1 MIFLTAADMKTEFL
15 IGYDRVSNSAAP
27 GYDNSEISLFL
38 NKAQERIIKT
48 RYRQL
53 NKYREAFEQTEKR
66 RKDFSELIRDAVD
79 GTGTLNTSI
88 SSNQNGT
95 LPNGTFFDLPA
106 DFMYSITERIESDIV
121 CNNVNKII
129 DVSPITH
136 DEYNANKDNPFKK
149 PYSEAAWRI
158 DYSQEVVGA
167 GQRKRHEIVTDGTYS
182 PLKYFLRYLKRP
194 VEIDIDTAVNCELDE
209 TVHREI
215 VDVAVEIALETIMD
229 PRFQSKKIDNVEI
242 E

>member
-15 IGYDRVSNSAAP
+15 IGYDRVSSSAAP
-27 GYDNSEISLFL
+27 GYDNDEISLFL

-79 GTGTLNTSI
+79 GAGTLNTSI
-88 SSNQNGT
+88 SVNQNGI
-95 LPNGTFFDLPA
+95 LPNGKFFDLPA
-106 DFMYSITERIESDIV
+106 DFMYSISERIESDIV
-121 CNNVNKII
+121 CDAVNKVI

-149 PYSEAAWRI
+149 PYNGAAWRI
-158 DYSQEVVGA
+158 DYSQEVVGS
-167 GQRKRHEIVTDGTYS
+167 GQRKRHEIITDGTYA

-194 VEIDIDTAVNCELDE
+194 VEIDIDNAVNCELDE

>member
-15 IGYDRVSNSAAP
+15 IGYDRISNSAAP
-27 GYDNSEISLFL
+27 GYDNTEISLFL

-79 GTGTLNTSI
+79 GTGTLNTAV

-121 CNNVNKII
+121 CNSVNKVI

-149 PYSEAAWRI
+149 PYNEAAWRI
-158 DYSQEVVGA
+158 DFSQNVVGA
-167 GQRKRHEIVTDGTYS
+167 GQRKRHEIVTDGTYTAV
-182 PLKYFLRYLKRP
+182 KYFLRYLKRP

>member
-121 CNNVNKII
+121 CDNVNKII

-158 DYSQEVVGA
+158 DYS
-167 GQRKRHEIVTDGTYS
+167 
-182 PLKYFLRYLKRP
+182 YFLRYLKRP